1 MVNVENKTIRGESKR
16 ALLLWVLE
24 ELKDVRNALIKQ
36 QELIYK
42 LEREEV
48 KVEKE
53 LERVIEQLQTI
64 THNTITTL
72 LPGNS
77 QTWYANIV
85 RTPPNSPPSNV

>member
-1 MVNVENKTIRGESKR
+1 MVNVENETIGGESEW

-24 ELKDVRNALIKQ
+24 ELKDLRNALIKQ

-53 LERVIEQLQTI
+53 LERVIEQAANY
-64 THNTITTL
+64 NTQHDHDST
-72 LPGNS
+72 S
-77 QTWYANIV
+77 
-85 RTPPNSPPSNV
+85 RK